1 MEKQLLVYLCPPP
14 PRGRSWAIRA
24 TLFKLDESLF
34 YVFSQEYPFHSKDL
48 KFLMHMCLPL
58 RFRSFSSIIFAA
70 FVLCENV
77 VNQKI
82 ALHVFY
88 EFSSDNFEAVTFHR
102 KSVSLRSMAVLLS
115 RAQERR
121 SREIRARS
129 TRERAAK
136 PREK

>member
-1 MEKQLLVYLCPPP
+1 MEKQLLVYLCPPPP

-70 FVLCENV
+70 FVLCENA

-88 EFSSDNFEAVTFHR
+88 EFSSYNFEAVIFHR
-102 KSVSLRSMAVLLS
+102 KSVKSDNDAGETRIAV
-115 RAQERR
+115 
-121 SREIRARS
+121 
-129 TRERAAK
+129 
-136 PREK
+136 PHGCF